1 MTKALAKAKATER
14 KTAEK
19 RIRARS
25 GVDTTTAPV
34 VDLKLQSDQSSQ
46 SQEPNMTDLTPEQQA
61 AQAKAAEKQAA
72 IEAKAAAKAEKQ
84 AAQAAKKAE
93 REAAAATKVAEAEA
107 KKAERAAKKAERDA
121 ALAERAAALA
131 ESGRK
136 CVVSMLSLA
145 DRVKSGAYVKGLN
158 GQLRSNDD
166 VAVALDAVPAFN
178 VIKLILEV
186 LNLESNPYSALN
198 VGQQSM
204 NLRNK
209 LRGAISRGEV
219 TIEKVIEIR
228 DANGYATAED
238 EVAKKREAK
247 AQREAAIAAKKAAKE
262 AAAAARQAKKAEAAQ
277 AAA

>member
-34 VDLKLQSDQSSQ
+34 VDSKLQSDQSSQ
-46 SQEPNMTDLTPEQQA
+46 PQEPDMTDLTPEQQA

-93 REAAAATKVAEAEA
+93 REAAAATKAAEAEA
-107 KKAERAAKKAERDA
+107 KKAEREAAKAERDA
-121 ALAERAAALA
+121 KIAALA

-136 CVVSMLSLA
+136 YVGSMLSLA

-178 VIKLILEV
+178 VVKLILEV
-186 LNLESNPYSALN
+186 LNLESNL
-198 VGQQSM
+198 GM
-204 NLRNK
+204 L
-209 LRGAISRGEV
+209 
-219 TIEKVIEIR
+219 
-228 DANGYATAED
+228 
-238 EVAKKREAK
+238 
-247 AQREAAIAAKKAAKE
+247 
-262 AAAAARQAKKAEAAQ
+262 
-277 AAA
+277 

>member
-84 AAQAAKKAE
+84 AAQAAKKPE

-136 CVVSMLSLA
+136 YVGSMLSLA

-262 AAAAARQAKKAEAAQ
+262 AAVAARQAKKAEAAQ

>member
-1 MTKALAKAKATER
+1 
-14 KTAEK
+14 
-19 RIRARS
+19 
-25 GVDTTTAPV
+25 
-34 VDLKLQSDQSSQ
+34 
-46 SQEPNMTDLTPEQQA
+46 MTDLTPEQQA

-93 REAAAATKVAEAEA
+93 REAAAATKAAEAEA
-107 KKAERAAKKAERDA
+107 KKAEREAAKAERDA
-121 ALAERAAALA
+121 KIAALA

-136 CVVSMLSLA
+136 YVGSMLSLA

-178 VIKLILEV
+178 VVKLILEV

-247 AQREAAIAAKKAAKE
+247 AQREAAIAAKKAEKA
-262 AAAAARQAKKAEAAQ
+262 AAAAARQAKKAETAQ